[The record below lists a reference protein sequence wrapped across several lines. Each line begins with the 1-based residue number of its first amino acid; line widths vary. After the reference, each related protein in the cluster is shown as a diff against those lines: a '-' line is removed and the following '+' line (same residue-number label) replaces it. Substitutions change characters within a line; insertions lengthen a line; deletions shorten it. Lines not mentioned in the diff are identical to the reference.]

1 MASKINAVGNSRA
14 LNNADIVD
22 FLTRSSSAMAEANN
36 SLEETIALGTAATE
50 ITRDASSVGNALKTV
65 SMRLRGY
72 DEETEQLSDDLK
84 SLSGDIAD
92 LTKSAQH
99 PMGVSI
105 FTDETRTTYKSTYQI
120 LKDISGIY
128 DELSD
133 KQQAELLEKI
143 AGKRN
148 AQVVAAILNNFDAVD
163 KSIETMQNSAGNAE
177 KEMGVIMDSIEYKTN
192 RLKETAV
199 GIAQDIFQ
207 RDSTKNM
214 VDNLTSLLEI
224 INKLTTSIGGLGTAF
239 TGLMAYKGLK
249 GQGIFDVFGTGV
261 SGVKSFKNFFS
272 QPVLTQQG
280 LDLGLTEKSIS
291 QLKQYTTLI
300 EQGATRT
307 QAFKQAMVGAT
318 PATKAAATEIARGNV
333 SLNQLTT
340 SSRAAAIGMRLFNA
354 ALNAGIMY
362 IISIGIKAL
371 NDLAHAEENAM
382 KAAQENVET
391 TQAKVDEYKSQQEQI
406 DELIEKYK
414 ALREA
419 ENNDNTQTRSQLV
432 GLQEQI
438 TNLVGNEANNLDLV
452 NGRLDEQLAKLKEIK
467 NLNFADAFESAESA
481 YDAAVEQ
488 AETFAY
494 HKGNSVFGATRWDKN
509 IVDMDFKNLID
520 NQNTQIGNEI
530 VNQVLE
536 ELGMGSAGVNMDSFD
551 AYYEIKFDE
560 NTDLKQRLEATNKMI
575 EALRVSAYDTSQ
587 DNDLYEAIKEYRNEL
602 QGVVEAQENS
612 AKQMV
617 DLYTQQVVD
626 DKLSQMEIS
635 SFKEYETAK
644 RAMIRDI
651 SRQQSIQDA
660 LFEGVI
666 SRTDIE
672 NAVNNY
678 MAGLDEVSTYYNA
691 WLKNTTQGSQSDYE
705 KAKSMLGLKDVV
717 SNFNYAD
724 YKERIDEVEK
734 SLGKLASA
742 YSKLKSEEMTSSDVL
757 SLIDEFPELAP
768 YANDMSALTDKVK
781 ELGQQTAEPLINSL
795 NALAKNVKDPEQKAS
810 LEALV
815 INLQKMASLSE
826 GIKNTADAIQKVT
839 AADYIKWE
847 EDNIQKII
855 DKLDK
860 EKDAQNEV
868 LDSLKS
874 QKETLEQTISDYE
887 KVADVVGKY
896 IDRTQIEPLNDRK
909 TEIEEYYNT
918 EIEKLKEEN
927 DERDRNIELQ
937 EKQDALANA
946 RKQKNRVYTET
957 EGWVWKQN
965 NKAIRDAQKDLADL
979 QNTMS
984 IESLEKTRDTEV
996 KNIDEQIKSWEKYK
1010 DEWKR
1015 QVEQITEADN
1025 ELMASKVLGV
1035 DWQDQVANQS
1045 VNIMTT
1051 YGNEY
1056 ASYNNRLKN
1065 QVEVEIAQTEKVINE
1080 RDKEIEEWKDY
1091 KNDISNLNQS
1101 IETSNE
1107 AYLTSLNN
1115 LVLNE
1120 NSTWEDRINHLK
1132 RNVEIIKQ
1140 LNAEAESANL
1150 TQFDGGMYTLYQ
1162 GDELVGWGYSSEKE
1176 AERERRKIAENIAKN
1191 RTPQNAPAGVL
1202 ESIIQSIMNS
1212 MHIKKYARG
1221 GVNTTTGL
1229 SWLDGTQGSSEVVF
1243 NAAQAKQL
1251 YDIVH
1256 SGDFGRM
1263 MGENILSELRDV
1275 LGQIKYKNSGQSTP
1289 NVLNVSFP
1297 NANINAESYES
1308 FKGFMDKYTNDLFMQ
1323 LQTGKK

>member
-1 MASKINAVGNSRA
+1 MGNSQA

-128 DELSD
+128 EELSD
-133 KQQAELLEKI
+133 KQQAELLEKL
-143 AGKRN
+143 ASKRN
-148 AQVVAAILNNFDAVD
+148 SQVVAAILNNFDAVNN
-163 KSIETMQNSAGNAE
+163 SLETMQNSAGNAE

-261 SGVKSFKNFFS
+261 SGVKGVKNFFT
-272 QPVLTQQG
+272 QPVLTQQS

-438 TNLVGNEANNLDLV
+438 TNLVGGEADNLDLV

-467 NLNFADAFESAESA
+467 NLNFADTFESAESA

-494 HKGNSVFGATRWDKN
+494 HKGNSVFGAREWDKN

-520 NQNTQIGNEI
+520 NRNTQIGNEI

-536 ELGMGSAGVNMDSFD
+536 ELGIGSAGFNMDSFD
-551 AYYEIKFDE
+551 AYYEIKFDK
-560 NTDLKQRLEATNKMI
+560 NTDLKQRLEAANKMI
-575 EALRVSAYDTSQ
+575 EALRVSTYDTSQ

-602 QGVVEAQENS
+602 QSVVEAQENS

-626 DKLSQMEIS
+626 DKLSQIEIS

-644 RAMIRDI
+644 RAMIKDI

-666 SRTDIE
+666 SQADIE

-705 KAKSMLGLKDVV
+705 KAKSMLGLQDVV
-717 SNFNYAD
+717 SEFNYAD

-768 YANDMSALTDKVK
+768 YANDMSDLTDKVK
-781 ELGQQTAEPLINSL
+781 ELGQQTAEPLITSL
-795 NALAKNVKDPEQKAS
+795 NALAKTVKDPEQKAS

-826 GIKNTADAIQKVT
+826 GIKKTADAVQRVT

-896 IDRTQIEPLNDRK
+896 IDRTQIQPLNDRK

-927 DERDRNIELQ
+927 EERSRNIELQ

-965 NKAIRDAQKDLADL
+965 NKAIRDAQKDLTDL

-984 IESLEKTRDTEV
+984 IESLEKTRDAEV

-1045 VNIMTT
+1045 VGIMTT

-1080 RDKEIEEWKDY
+1080 RDKEIEEWKNY
-1091 KNDISNLNQS
+1091 KNDISNLNKS

-1107 AYLTSLNN
+1107 AYLKSLNN
-1115 LVLNE
+1115 LVLDE

-1150 TQFDGGMYTLYQ
+1150 TQFDSGMYTLYQ
-1162 GDELVGWGYSSEKE
+1162 GDELVGWGYSSADE

-1191 RTPQNAPAGVL
+1191 RTPQNAPAGVI

-1256 SGDFGRM
+1256 NGDFGRM
-1263 MGENILSELRDV
+1263 MGENILSGLRDV
-1275 LGQIKYKNSGQSTP
+1275 LGQIKYKNGNQSTP

-1323 LQTGKK
+1323 LQTGRK

>member
-1 MASKINAVGNSRA
+1 
-14 LNNADIVD
+14 
-22 FLTRSSSAMAEANN
+22 
-36 SLEETIALGTAATE
+36 
-50 ITRDASSVGNALKTV
+50 
-65 SMRLRGY
+65 MRIRGY
-72 DEETEQLSDDLK
+72 DEDTKQLSEDVMALTGK
-84 SLSGDIAD
+84 IAD
-92 LTKSAQH
+92 FTKTAKH
-99 PMGVSI
+99 PIGISL
-105 FTDETRTTYKSTYQI
+105 FTDETKETYKSPVQ
-120 LKDISGIY
+120 LLREISKIY

-133 KQQAELLEKI
+133 KQQAGLLE
-143 AGKRN
+143 ALGGKRGGQ
-148 AQVVAAILNNFDAVD
+148 AVAAALNNFDAVE
-163 KSIETMQNSAGNAE
+163 KSLDTMSKSAGNAE

-224 INKLTTSIGGLGTAF
+224 INKLITSVGGLGTAL

-249 GQGIFDVFGTGV
+249 GQGIFDIFGTGV
-261 SGVKSFKNFFS
+261 SGVKGVQNFFTQRQLSEDAITLGITSQDISLLTSYDNLLKTNAQDTVALQNAMQGMS
-272 QPVLTQQG
+272 QPARNFATQMQTGAASVEMLTTASKAAQIG
-280 LDLGLTEKSIS
+280 MKLLNSAMNISITLAVSYAIS
-291 QLKQYTTLI
+291 QLVQKMDELIVTEEEARQKHEELIQTIENNIEQHDTERKELQSIVKEYEKYKDVTTYTAEQKEQLKSIQDQLI
-300 EQGATRT
+300 EQYGA
-307 QAFKQAMVGAT
+307 
-318 PATKAAATEIARGNV
+318 
-333 SLNQLTT
+333 
-340 SSRAAAIGMRLFNA
+340 
-354 ALNAGIMY
+354 
-362 IISIGIKAL
+362 
-371 NDLAHAEENAM
+371 
-382 KAAQENVET
+382 
-391 TQAKVDEYKSQQEQI
+391 
-406 DELIEKYK
+406 
-414 ALREA
+414 
-419 ENNDNTQTRSQLV
+419 
-432 GLQEQI
+432 
-438 TNLVGNEANNLDLV
+438 EANGIDLV
-452 NGRLDEQLAKLKEIK
+452 NGKYEEQIQHLTELERHQAKIANSEYWAIVNEKSGAYKENTGYSWEQYYTAKQIGYEGKAFVDRKPVYDKSDLQKALDGLFDEKSMAYKYDKYTEEAEMGVTFSLKTVDENGKPLDAKQMLSQVEKIQEKLNEIRLDPSVEMQNVAASTDFIELQEQVALWVEHYRNEVDEYNGALTNLA
-467 NLNFADAFESAESA
+467 
-481 YDAAVEQ
+481 
-488 AETFAY
+488 
-494 HKGNSVFGATRWDKN
+494 KN
-509 IVDMDFKNLID
+509 IVQTQEVIINGKSYYADTISEGTYQTYRTKLIKAYQKSD
-520 NQNTQIGNEI
+520 P
-530 VNQVLE
+530 
-536 ELGMGSAGVNMDSFD
+536 ELAD
-551 AYYEIKFDE
+551 AIAKYLD
-560 NTDLKQRLEATNKMI
+560 
-575 EALRVSAYDTSQ
+575 DTYGKAFGQ
-587 DNDLYEAIKEYRNEL
+587 
-602 QGVVEAQENS
+602 
-612 AKQMV
+612 
-617 DLYTQQVVD
+617 
-626 DKLSQMEIS
+626 S
-635 SFKEYETAK
+635 S
-644 RAMIRDI
+644 I
-651 SRQQSIQDA
+651 
-660 LFEGVI
+660 
-666 SRTDIE
+666 
-672 NAVNNY
+672 
-678 MAGLDEVSTYYNA
+678 
-691 WLKNTTQGSQSDYE
+691 SDYE
-705 KAKSMLGLKDVV
+705 RAKAMFGTQEITRD
-717 SNFNYAD
+717 FAYAD

-781 ELGQQTAEPLINSL
+781 ELGQQTAEPLITSL

-810 LEALV
+810 IEALV

-826 GIKNTADAIQKVT
+826 GIKKTADAVQKVT

-855 DKLDK
+855 DKLEK
-860 EKDAQNEV
+860 EKDSQNDV
-868 LDSLKS
+868 LDSLKQ

-965 NKAIRDAQKDLADL
+965 NKAIRDAQKDLTDL

-984 IESLEKTRDTEV
+984 IESLEKTRDAEV
-996 KNIDEQIKSWEKYK
+996 KTIDEQIKSWEKYK

-1035 DWQDQVANQS
+1035 DWQDQVASQS

-1091 KNDISNLNQS
+1091 KNDISNLNES
-1101 IETSNE
+1101 IETSND
-1107 AYLTSLNN
+1107 AYLKSLNN
-1115 LVLNE
+1115 LVLDE

-1150 TQFDGGMYTLYQ
+1150 TQFDSGMYTLYQ
-1162 GDELVGWGYSSEKE
+1162 GDELVGWGYSSAEE
-1176 AERERRKIAENIAKN
+1176 AERERRKLAENIAKN
-1191 RTPQNAPAGVL
+1191 RTPSNAPAGVL

-1229 SWLDGTQGSSEVVF
+1229 SWLDGTKGSSEVVF

-1256 SGDFGRM
+1256 NGEFGKM
-1263 MGENILSELRDV
+1263 MGENILSGLRDV
-1275 LGQIKYKNSGQSTP
+1275 LGQIRGKNSGQPTP
-1289 NVLNVSFP
+1289 SVLNISFP

>member
-1 MASKINAVGNSRA
+1 MTQAKSEIEKMGEDTDGMLESTAKYRDLIKASTGF
-14 LNNADIVD
+14 DI
-22 FLTRSSSAMAEANN
+22 
-36 SLEETIALGTAATE
+36 LEE
-50 ITRDASSVGNALKTV
+50 DQKT
-65 SMRLRGY
+65 L
-72 DEETEQLSDDLK
+72 
-84 SLSGDIAD
+84 
-92 LTKSAQH
+92 
-99 PMGVSI
+99 
-105 FTDETRTTYKSTYQI
+105 KSTYEII
-120 LKDISGIY
+120 LNI
-128 DELSD
+128 
-133 KQQAELLEKI
+133 
-143 AGKRN
+143 GKAWDSLNDLDRN
-148 AQVVAAILNNFDAVD
+148 ALLYALAGTRQSNALAAALTN
-163 KSIETMQNSAGNAE
+163 IEDMEKAYQAAENSAGSAQAE
-177 KEMGVIMDSIEYKTN
+177 QEKYTKSIQYSLDVFKATKEELANNLYDSQG
-192 RLKETAV
+192 LKNT
-199 GIAQDIFQ
+199 IDMF
-207 RDSTKNM
+207 
-214 VDNLTSLLEI
+214 TSLLEI
-224 INKLTTSIGGLGTAF
+224 INKLTTSIGGLGTAL

-249 GQGIFDVFGTGV
+249 GQGIFDVFGTGA
-261 SGVKSFKNFFS
+261 SGVKGVKNFFTQRQLSEDAITLGITSQDISLLTNYDNLLKTNAQDTVALQNAMQGMS
-272 QPVLTQQG
+272 QPARNFATQMQTGAASVEMLTTASKAAQIG
-280 LDLGLTEKSIS
+280 MKLLNAAMNIGITLAVSYAIS
-291 QLKQYTTLI
+291 QLVQK
-300 EQGATRT
+300 
-307 QAFKQAMVGAT
+307 M
-318 PATKAAATEIARGNV
+318 
-333 SLNQLTT
+333 
-340 SSRAAAIGMRLFNA
+340 
-354 ALNAGIMY
+354 
-362 IISIGIKAL
+362 
-371 NDLAHAEENAM
+371 
-382 KAAQENVET
+382 
-391 TQAKVDEYKSQQEQI
+391 
-406 DELIEKYK
+406 DELIVTEEEARQKHEELIQTIENNIEQHNTERKELQSIVKEYEKYK
-414 ALREA
+414 DVTTYTA
-419 ENNDNTQTRSQLV
+419 EQKEQLKSIQDQ
-432 GLQEQI
+432 LLEQY
-438 TNLVGNEANNLDLV
+438 GAEANGIDLV
-452 NGRLDEQLAKLKEIK
+452 NGKYEEQIQYLTELERHQAKIANSEYWAIVNEKSGAYKENAGYSWEQYYTAKQIGYEGKAFVDRKPVYDKSDLQKALDGLFDEKSMAYKYDKYTEEAEMGVTFSLKTVDENGKPLDAKQMLSQVEKIQERLNEIRLDPSVEMQNVAASTDFIELQEQVALWVEHYRNEVDEYNGALTNLA
-467 NLNFADAFESAESA
+467 
-481 YDAAVEQ
+481 
-488 AETFAY
+488 
-494 HKGNSVFGATRWDKN
+494 KN
-509 IVDMDFKNLID
+509 IVQTQEVIINGKSYYADTISEGTYQTYRTKLIKAYQKSD
-520 NQNTQIGNEI
+520 P
-530 VNQVLE
+530 
-536 ELGMGSAGVNMDSFD
+536 ELAD
-551 AYYEIKFDE
+551 AIAKYLD
-560 NTDLKQRLEATNKMI
+560 
-575 EALRVSAYDTSQ
+575 DTYGKAFGQ
-587 DNDLYEAIKEYRNEL
+587 
-602 QGVVEAQENS
+602 
-612 AKQMV
+612 
-617 DLYTQQVVD
+617 
-626 DKLSQMEIS
+626 S
-635 SFKEYETAK
+635 S
-644 RAMIRDI
+644 I
-651 SRQQSIQDA
+651 
-660 LFEGVI
+660 
-666 SRTDIE
+666 
-672 NAVNNY
+672 
-678 MAGLDEVSTYYNA
+678 
-691 WLKNTTQGSQSDYE
+691 SDYE
-705 KAKSMLGLKDVV
+705 RAKAMFRTQEIARD
-717 SNFNYAD
+717 FNYAD

-781 ELGQQTAEPLINSL
+781 ELGQQTAKPLITSL
-795 NALAKNVKDPEQKAS
+795 NALAKTVKDPEQKAS
-810 LEALV
+810 IEALV

-826 GIKNTADAIQKVT
+826 GIKKTADAVQRVT

-927 DERDRNIELQ
+927 EERSKNIELQ

-984 IESLEKTRDTEV
+984 IESLEKTRDAEV

-1045 VNIMTT
+1045 VGIMTA

-1091 KNDISNLNQS
+1091 KNDISNLNKS

-1107 AYLTSLNN
+1107 AYLKSLNN
-1115 LVLNE
+1115 LVLDE

-1150 TQFDGGMYTLYQ
+1150 TQFDSGMYTLYQ
-1162 GDELVGWGYSSEKE
+1162 GDELVGWGYSSADE

-1191 RTPQNAPAGVL
+1191 RTPQNAPAGVI

-1256 SGDFGRM
+1256 NGDFGRM
-1263 MGENILSELRDV
+1263 MGENILSGLRDV
-1275 LGQIKYKNSGQSTP
+1275 LGQIKYKNSNQSTP

>member
-1 MASKINAVGNSRA
+1 
-14 LNNADIVD
+14 
-22 FLTRSSSAMAEANN
+22 
-36 SLEETIALGTAATE
+36 
-50 ITRDASSVGNALKTV
+50 
-65 SMRLRGY
+65 
-72 DEETEQLSDDLK
+72 
-84 SLSGDIAD
+84 
-92 LTKSAQH
+92 
-99 PMGVSI
+99 
-105 FTDETRTTYKSTYQI
+105 
-120 LKDISGIY
+120 
-128 DELSD
+128 
-133 KQQAELLEKI
+133 
-143 AGKRN
+143 
-148 AQVVAAILNNFDAVD
+148 
-163 KSIETMQNSAGNAE
+163 MQNSAGNAE

-214 VDNLTSLLEI
+214 IDNLTSLLEI

-261 SGVKSFKNFFS
+261 SGVKSFKNFFTQRQLSEDAITLGITSQDISLLTSYDNLLKTNAQDTVALQNAMQGMS
-272 QPVLTQQG
+272 QPARNFATQMQTGAASVEMLTTASKAAQIG
-280 LDLGLTEKSIS
+280 MKLLNAAMNISMTLAVSYVIS
-291 QLKQYTTLI
+291 QLVQKMDELIVTEEEARQKHEELIQTIENNIEQHNTERKELQSIVKEYEKYKDVTTYTAEQKEQLKSIQDQLI
-300 EQGATRT
+300 EQYGA
-307 QAFKQAMVGAT
+307 
-318 PATKAAATEIARGNV
+318 
-333 SLNQLTT
+333 
-340 SSRAAAIGMRLFNA
+340 
-354 ALNAGIMY
+354 
-362 IISIGIKAL
+362 
-371 NDLAHAEENAM
+371 
-382 KAAQENVET
+382 
-391 TQAKVDEYKSQQEQI
+391 
-406 DELIEKYK
+406 
-414 ALREA
+414 
-419 ENNDNTQTRSQLV
+419 
-432 GLQEQI
+432 
-438 TNLVGNEANNLDLV
+438 EANGIDLV
-452 NGRLDEQLAKLKEIK
+452 NGKYEEQIQYLTELERHQAKIANSEYWAIVNEKSGAYKENTGYSWEQHYTAKQIGYEGKAFVDRKPVYDKSDLQKALDGLFDEASVAYKYDKYTEEADMGVTFSLKTVDENGKPLDAKQMLTQVEKIQERLNEIRLDPSVEMQNVAASTDFKELQEQVALWAEHYRNEVDEYNGALTNLA
-467 NLNFADAFESAESA
+467 
-481 YDAAVEQ
+481 
-488 AETFAY
+488 
-494 HKGNSVFGATRWDKN
+494 KN
-509 IVDMDFKNLID
+509 IVQTQEVIINGKSYYADTISEGQYQTYRTKLIKAYQKSD
-520 NQNTQIGNEI
+520 P
-530 VNQVLE
+530 
-536 ELGMGSAGVNMDSFD
+536 ELAD
-551 AYYEIKFDE
+551 AIAKYLD
-560 NTDLKQRLEATNKMI
+560 
-575 EALRVSAYDTSQ
+575 DTYGKAFGQ
-587 DNDLYEAIKEYRNEL
+587 
-602 QGVVEAQENS
+602 
-612 AKQMV
+612 
-617 DLYTQQVVD
+617 
-626 DKLSQMEIS
+626 S
-635 SFKEYETAK
+635 S
-644 RAMIRDI
+644 I
-651 SRQQSIQDA
+651 
-660 LFEGVI
+660 
-666 SRTDIE
+666 
-672 NAVNNY
+672 
-678 MAGLDEVSTYYNA
+678 
-691 WLKNTTQGSQSDYE
+691 SDYE
-705 KAKSMLGLKDVV
+705 RAKAMFGTQEIARD
-717 SNFNYAD
+717 FNYAD
-724 YKERIDEVEK
+724 YKERIDEVEE

-810 LEALV
+810 IEALV

-826 GIKNTADAIQKVT
+826 GIKNTADAVQRVT

-868 LDSLKS
+868 LNSLKS

-937 EKQDALANA
+937 EKQNALANA

-984 IESLEKTRDTEV
+984 IESLEKTRDAEV
-996 KNIDEQIKSWEKYK
+996 KNIDEQIESWEKYK

-1035 DWQDQVANQS
+1035 DWQDQVASQS
-1045 VNIMTT
+1045 VNIITT

-1091 KNDISNLNQS
+1091 KNDISNLNTS

-1115 LVLNE
+1115 LVLDE

-1132 RNVEIIKQ
+1132 RNVESIKQ

-1150 TQFDGGMYTLYQ
+1150 TQFNSGMYTLYQ

-1176 AERERRKIAENIAKN
+1176 ARREKRKLAENIAKSKI
-1191 RTPQNAPAGVL
+1191 PKNAPAGVL

-1212 MHIKKYARG
+1212 MVIKRYMVINRYARG

-1263 MGENILSELRDV
+1263 MGENILSGLRDV
-1275 LGQIKYKNSGQSTP
+1275 LGQIKSKNSSQSTP